1 MQVCMFLA
9 FCCIADCVDSLE
21 LYPAVRLFSFVSRA
35 EHVIKLTGNWLLQN
49 SDMFWKPAIAVQADV
64 GSTISALTAALKGYR
79 CDPDWVYLLRS
90 RDEETEK
97 KNR

>member
-1 MQVCMFLA
+1 MYAGMHVF
-9 FCCIADCVDSLE
+9 SLL
-21 LYPAVRLFSFVSRA
+21 LYSRLCRAVSSCKSLFSFVSRA
-35 EHVIKLTGNWLLQN
+35 EYVIKLTGNWLLQN

-79 CDPDWVYLLRS
+79 CDPDWVHLLRS